1 MTDICCVIYVV
12 IFKLWVYRK
21 ATLFVNVISKPI
33 SEPNPGTIDFLV
45 VESKGFCSV
54 VCENASE
61 IV

>member
-1 MTDICCVIYVV
+1 MG
-12 IFKLWVYRK
+12 LS
-21 ATLFVNVISKPI
+21 FVNVISKLI

-54 VCENASE
+54 VSCENASE